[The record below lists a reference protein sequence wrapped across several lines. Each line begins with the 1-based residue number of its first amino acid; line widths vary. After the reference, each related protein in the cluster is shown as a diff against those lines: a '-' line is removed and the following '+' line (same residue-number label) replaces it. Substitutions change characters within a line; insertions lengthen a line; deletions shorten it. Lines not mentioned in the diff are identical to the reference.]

1 MPYPAYFIALPLY
14 ILAYCKVTCKQYP
27 TKKSSSPAKK
37 RHCRIPEWNFD
48 VKKNPKLILIQ
59 GKKHQSSIFIQW
71 EHRWMSGFQQFLDE
85 RRKFLCWG
93 LWAVAV
99 RWARQGLE
107 DLVSSLLSLFGLIPG
122 LSCLPPCAPLSLPG
136 VGGRLHGD
144 GSARFLLHL
153 LSSEFRGEG
162 DTGGSVSREVRV
174 CVFLLRRSSVPR
186 GSAFFPCLTCQPVAH
201 ASFPQQERRVCGC
214 TYLQRL
220 CRRALLQL
228 CLGVCHTAFLPGIRE
243 SQLFSWFV
251 RAAVFLHPVTC
262 PSSPNV
268 ALLLRWSRFRVVL
281 HVQLVEQSSCGCVYV
296 YICIFLYAHMCMH
309 PDGCI
314 YTPMRL
320 LCCACLCAT
329 ASEAQ
334 SVMGAG
340 FGAVTAPGSNTA
352 ALPFLSLLEDAPF
365 YMARQPCL

>member
-1 MPYPAYFIALPLY
+1 M
-14 ILAYCKVTCKQYP
+14 
-27 TKKSSSPAKK
+27 
-37 RHCRIPEWNFD
+37 
-48 VKKNPKLILIQ
+48 
-59 GKKHQSSIFIQW
+59 
-71 EHRWMSGFQQFLDE
+71 
-85 RRKFLCWG
+85 
-93 LWAVAV
+93 

-174 CVFLLRRSSVPR
+174 CVFLLRRSSVPC

-201 ASFPQQERRVCGC
+201 ASFPQQERHVCGC

-251 RAAVFLHPVTC
+251 RAAVFLHPATC

-281 HVQLVEQSSCGCVYV
+281 HMQLVEQSSCGCVYV